1 MEIDSQAI
9 GQRIAMLREESAM
22 TQEALGDKLG
32 LTGKHI
38 GRVER
43 GVSNL
48 TLHNYLKVSELFSV
62 SLDYLITGALDKPLN
77 DCVRELVEEGS
88 AEEQEAVWK
97 FLRTLLHLKEKP

>member
-9 GQRIAMLREESAM
+9 GKRIAMLREESAM
-22 TQEALGDKLG
+22 TQENLGVRLG

-48 TLHNYLKVSELFSV
+48 TLSNYLKVSNLFSV
-62 SLDYLITGALDKPLN
+62 SLDYLITGTLETPLN
-77 DCVRELVEEGS
+77 DCVRELVEDGS
-88 AEEQEAVWK
+88 VEEQEAVWR
-97 FLRTLLHLKEKP
+97 FLRTLLHLKKKP